1 MIRNAGEFGEMVR
14 KARTRAGMTQREL
27 AMIANVGERFIV
39 DLEKGKG
46 TSQLDKALTVADR
59 IGVNFIAFD
68 SKTIP
73 LREKELKNSESSQE
87 QKSNKIISSFRQLR
101 IRKS

>member
-59 IGVNFIAFD
+59 IGVSFIAFD
-68 SKTIP
+68 SEATP
-73 LREKELKNSESSQE
+73 LREKEIKNSDSLQ
-87 QKSNKIISSFRQLR
+87 NKKNRKVISSFRQSR

>member
-59 IGVNFIAFD
+59 IGVSFIAFD
-68 SKTIP
+68 SEAT
-73 LREKELKNSESSQE
+73 LREKETKKSESLQNKKNS
-87 QKSNKIISSFRQLR
+87 KVISSFRQSR
-101 IRKS
+101 IRKF

>member
-14 KARTRAGMTQREL
+14 EARTRAGMTQREL

-59 IGVNFIAFD
+59 IGVSFIAFD
-68 SKTIP
+68 SEAT
-73 LREKELKNSESSQE
+73 LREKEKKTQSLC
-87 QKSNKIISSFRQLR
+87 KIRR
-101 IRKS
+101 IARLFLHFGSHV

>member
-1 MIRNAGEFGEMVR
+1 MIRNACEFGEMVR
-14 KARTRAGMTQREL
+14 EARTRAGMTQREL

-59 IGVNFIAFD
+59 IGVSFIAFD
-68 SKTIP
+68 SETTLP
-73 LREKELKNSESSQE
+73 EKEIKNSESLQ
-87 QKSNKIISSFRQLR
+87 NKKNRKVVSSFRQSR
-101 IRKS
+101 IREF